1 MTQSTRTVLIAQV
14 FISCMMAGL
23 MTGIFGALKSGLTP
37 EFLSLWGHSFIVAWP
52 LAFVLSLG
60 VGPIAFRLAWHV
72 NRRLG

>member
-37 EFLSLWGHSFIVAWP
+37 EFLALWGHSFIVAWSIV
-52 LAFVLSLG
+52 FVLSMG
-60 VGPIAFRLAWHV
+60 VGPIAFRLASHV

>member
-37 EFLSLWGHSFIVAWP
+37 EFLALWGHSFIVAWP
-52 LAFVLSLG
+52 LAVRVALR
-60 VGPIAFRLAWHV
+60 FR
-72 NRRLG
+72 RRMLEA